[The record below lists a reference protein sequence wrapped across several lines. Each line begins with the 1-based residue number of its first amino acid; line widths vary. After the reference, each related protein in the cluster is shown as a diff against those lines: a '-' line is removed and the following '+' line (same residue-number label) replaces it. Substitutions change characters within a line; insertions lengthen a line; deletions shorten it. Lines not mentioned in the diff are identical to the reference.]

1 MNDNIIQILSLLMKE
16 YGYKIS
22 LSSRTNALKKNFN
35 NIIDFFDFY
44 NIQYQTDVTI
54 KELPCIM
61 SISNKYYLL
70 NKQGK
75 IIGDDSKSIND
86 FDSNNVQYISIKKI
100 SKCQL
105 ALFTNKYFINEKIK
119 IILKNKINL
128 LLFCLLALIYSVLIL
143 LLSYI
148 VQYFIDE
155 QIGNG
160 VTSGSIKYFLYIVGM
175 TIVLISSY
183 KILRNIAS
191 DNNRIFK
198 FKNIYP
204 NSVGL
209 CDFFH
214 TILLILIMAPIHF
227 YVLYKI
233 NVVSAYLVIC
243 SCIAVSL
250 FVYIRKLCI
259 ENNLIKI
266 TKLFD
271 TFSRFFCFI
280 IVMPY
285 FLVAIVSLTK
295 DTISLG
301 YLGMISVL
309 YFSLVFQFLMINI
322 NLECLLDN
330 YIVTKQYFI
339 NAPIDK
345 SAIYIDENV
354 DNILKIKKYKNL
366 ENIILYSSKIY
377 LFYGGR
383 ESGKTYLAKA
393 ISGVIRDSD
402 IYIYL
407 DKYNIVNL
415 NKQSLNKRIVY
426 INEEYIKRE
435 VLLQK
440 KKYLNK
446 DIEWISKYFSIPF
459 LKLMNTNISEYELL
473 NLFKK
478 QTYTSQF
485 LIIFSLLILQNKK
498 IFLMD
503 GILSYFDN
511 NIYKKIKEIGNKL
524 NLLLIVFE
532 QKDNS
537 NREYDDKFNLKR

>member
-1 MNDNIIQILSLLMKE
+1 MNDNIIQILALLMKE

-86 FDSNNVQYISIKKI
+86 IDSNNVQYISIKKI

-309 YFSLVFQFLMINI
+309 YFSLIFQFLMINI

-537 NREYDDKFNLKR
+537 DREYDDKYNLK

>member
-280 IVMPY
+280 IVTPY

-537 NREYDDKFNLKR
+537 NREYDDKFNLK